1 MVQIEYTNSFNH
13 NYIRIKIEN
22 CLGDRQRYQYKILE
36 NKRLEGLLPS
46 SIYTSNGEQSIYYEI
61 SSMQS
66 LSKWF
71 IKEKIGEKWMDSLTA
86 GLRVVLW
93 SLEEYLLD
101 NRCLLLR
108 PDCIFLDFET
118 GKLYFMYYP
127 YYTEK
132 NKFTIQTLLSFLTE
146 NVNEEEE
153 DTVEAVYDIY
163 SVWEKTKETFSIETF
178 LSLWEKHQKEKMEA
192 MNNNC
197 NENITP
203 VVKQEEKAGPSEK
216 GKRMDIATI
225 FSKNKYFKEENKIS
239 LAMEQWEYKAEKI
252 TEEPKEEGKTT
263 YLEVKP
269 ESEERKLYGNGKQN
283 RKVICLQKL
292 PIVIGK
298 KGDKAD
304 VVLQDSSIS
313 RMHARLT
320 EQDGQVYLEDLN
332 ATNGTFKNGVRLQP
346 YEKVEI
352 LSEDE
357 IRLGKLSFTY
367 R

>member
-1 MVQIEYTNSFNH
+1 MQIEYTNSFNH
-13 NYIRIKIEN
+13 NYIMTKIEN
-22 CLGDRQRYQYKILE
+22 GVDNRHRYQYKILE
-36 NKRLEGLLPS
+36 NKKVEGLLPFN
-46 SIYTSNGEQSIYYEI
+46 IYTSDGEQSIYYEI

-71 IKEKIGEKWMDSLTA
+71 MKEKIGEKWMESLTA

-93 SLEEYLLD
+93 SLEEYLLES
-101 NRCLLLR
+101 RCLLLR
-108 PDCIFLDFET
+108 PDCIFLDFES
-118 GKLYFMYYP
+118 GKFYFMYYP
-127 YYTEK
+127 YYAEK
-132 NKFTIQTLLSFLTE
+132 NEFSMEAFLAFLAE

-153 DTVEAVYDIY
+153 DTIEAVYDIY
-163 SVWEKTKETFSIETF
+163 SVWEKTKEKFSVETF
-178 LSLWEKHQKEKMEA
+178 LSLWEKYQKEKSENQNG
-192 MNNNC
+192 NNN
-197 NENITP
+197 EKIAQTSE
-203 VVKQEEKAGPSEK
+203 QEEKAICTEK
-216 GKRMDIATI
+216 GKRKDIAAI
-225 FSKNKYFKEENKIS
+225 FGRNKYFKEDNKLS

-252 TEEPKEEGKTT
+252 TEEPREEGKTT
-263 YLEVKP
+263 YMEVKP
-269 ESEERKLYGNGKQN
+269 ELEERKLYGNGKQN
-283 RKVICLQKL
+283 RKVICLQQL

-304 VVLQDSSIS
+304 VILQDSSIS

-332 ATNGTFKNGVRLQP
+332 ATNGTFKNGVRLHP

>member
-1 MVQIEYTNSFNH
+1 MQIEYTNSFNR
-13 NYIRIKIEN
+13 NYIRTKLEN
-22 CLGDRQRYQYKILE
+22 GVNNMQRYQYKILE
-36 NKRLEGLLPS
+36 NKKVEGLLPFN
-46 SIYTSNGEQSIYYEI
+46 IYTSNGERSIYYEI

-71 IKEKIGEKWMDSLTA
+71 MKEKIGEKWMESLVA

-101 NRCLLLR
+101 SRCLLLR
-108 PDCIFLDFET
+108 PDCIFLDFES
-118 GKLYFMYYP
+118 GKFYFMYYP

-132 NKFTIQTLLSFLTE
+132 NKFSMETFLSFLTE

-153 DTVEAVYDIY
+153 DTIEKVYDIY
-163 SVWEKTKETFSIETF
+163 SVWEKAKEKFSVETF
-178 LSLWEKHQKEKMEA
+178 LSLWEKYQNEKPESQNG
-192 MNNNC
+192 NNY
-197 NENITP
+197 ENIAQAAE
-203 VVKQEEKAGPSEK
+203 QEEKVFCSEK
-216 GKRMDIATI
+216 GKRKDIASI
-225 FSKNKYFKEENKIS
+225 FGKNRYFKGENKLS

-252 TEEPKEEGKTT
+252 TEEPGVNGKTT
-263 YLEVKP
+263 YMEVKP
-269 ESEERKLYGNGKQN
+269 ELEERKLYGNGKQN
-283 RKVICLQKL
+283 RKVICLQQL

-304 VVLQDSSIS
+304 VILQDSSIS

-332 ATNGTFKNGVRLQP
+332 ATNGTFKNGVRLRP

-357 IRLGKLSFTY
+357 IKLGKLSFTY